1 MNLIGYTL
9 GHAARTCGFRAKG
22 YRVYMLREEGD
33 STGVKLAE
41 DYELGRILRLH
52 PELRRCRVASLEDYF
67 GMLIFRVREAEHG
80 GSR

>member
-9 GHAARTCGFRAKG
+9 GYAARSYGFRAKG
-22 YRVYMLREEGD
+22 YRVYMLRDEGD
-33 STGVKLAE
+33 SQGAKIAE

-52 PELRRCRVASLEDYF
+52 PELRRCRVASMEDYF
-67 GMLIFRVREAEHG
+67 GMLIFRVKEAEHG